1 MMSHSSYWTLLM
13 RMRMRMMMKE
23 VGKARM
29 KMERLFWFDA
39 IRMAIAIVMMELF
52 SKTW

>member
-1 MMSHSSYWTLLM
+1 MMSHSSYWTLL
-13 RMRMRMMMKE
+13 MRMRMMMKE

-39 IRMAIAIVMMELF
+39 IRMAIAIVMMELL

>member
-1 MMSHSSYWTLLM
+1 MMSHSSYWTLL
-13 RMRMRMMMKE
+13 MRMMMKE